1 MIHQLIQM
9 IQSVQHTPNAEVAST
24 EVQARRQGGLTEA
37 DLASLSMS
45 AYQLRQ
51 AREAA
56 LASAQSAQARASVEQ
71 YTLEVGA
78 GSNAASTRR
87 QHPGSSLGINT

>member
-1 MIHQLIQM
+1 MIHQLIAM
-9 IQSVQHTPNAEVAST
+9 IQAVQDTPETAVARAEA
-24 EVQARRQGGLTEA
+24 QARRQGGLTEA

-45 AYQLRQ
+45 AYQLRH

-78 GSNAASTRR
+78 GSYAVSTRR